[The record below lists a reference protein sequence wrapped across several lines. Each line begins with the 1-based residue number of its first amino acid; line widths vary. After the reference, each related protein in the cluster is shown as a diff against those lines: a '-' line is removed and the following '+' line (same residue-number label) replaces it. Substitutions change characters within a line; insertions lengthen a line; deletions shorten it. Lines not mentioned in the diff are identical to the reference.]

1 MNVVYGKLK
10 NVRNLQFNVNLK
22 KMSFNAYSFL
32 RITEENKMN
41 LGITIMMILGG
52 LGIFLYGINLMGDSL
67 KELAGD
73 KLKVIIEKTT
83 NTPIKG
89 ILVGALVT
97 AIIQS
102 SSGTTALTV
111 GLVRAGLLSFPQA
124 VGIIMGANIGTT
136 ITAFIVGLN
145 IEGASLW
152 FVAIGAILI
161 FFFKKDKIKK
171 LGSIILG
178 FGLLFYGLGLMGD
191 SLKELLAT
199 YEEQTSTLFKWLADS
214 PIGWI
219 MGLFV
224 GTGVTAVVQSSSATI
239 SIVQKLY
246 GQGSIPLMGA
256 IPILL
261 GCNIGTTV
269 TAMFACI
276 GGGTQAKRTSF
287 VHAIFNI
294 FGAVLFMILL
304 VPYTAL
310 VQLIEDAILGPIGAD
325 PSMTLAFAHI
335 IFNVVTTFILY
346 FLVNKIVALATKVI
360 KDTETDEN
368 KILDELLDYSLINR
382 SSVLALSFVKK
393 AIDYMGANVKRFVYI
408 SKEYSFKRNDDY
420 LIEGEKLEKT
430 INSLDKRIH
439 DYLIKLMITDL
450 DAKSSNKLSKYLD
463 QIKDFERIGD
473 HCNNLLGFFKE
484 RYENN
489 MELSIDGTQDL
500 EQIYNV
506 LVNMTELTV
515 KAITNWSIEEAKEAA
530 KYEEEIDKLEE
541 IFHNRHI
548 HRLNNGICSVLN
560 SEHFIEILTNIERMG
575 DHLENIC
582 ESVIIENSFQYDE
595 YNH

>member
-1 MNVVYGKLK
+1 MD
-10 NVRNLQFNVNLK
+10 FNIFETL
-22 KMSFNAYSFL
+22 MF
-32 RITEENKMN
+32 I
-41 LGITIMMILGG
+41 IGG

-67 KELAGD
+67 KEIAGD
-73 KLKVIIEKTT
+73 RLKVIIEKTT

-136 ITAFIVGLN
+136 VTAFIVGLN
-145 IEGASLW
+145 IGAAALW
-152 FVAIGAILI
+152 FVGIGAVLI
-161 FFFKKDKIKK
+161 FFFSKPKIQQ
-171 LGSIILG
+171 LGKIILG
-178 FGLLFYGLGLMGD
+178 FGLLFFGLETMGD
-191 SLKELLAT
+191 SLKELLKV
-199 YEEQTSTLFKWLADS
+199 YETQTTALFTWLAKS

-256 IPILL
+256 LPILL

-310 VQLIEDAILGPIGAD
+310 VQMIENTILGPIGAD

-335 IFNVVTTFILY
+335 IFNLVTTFILY
-346 FLVNKIVALATKVI
+346 FLINKIVALAVKLI
-360 KDTETDEN
+360 KDTDKDVED
-368 KILDELLDYSLINR
+368 KILEELLDYSLINR
-382 SSVLALSFVKK
+382 SSVLALSFVKT
-393 AIDYMGANVKRFVYI
+393 AINHMSELVNRFIHI
-408 SKEYSFKRNDDY
+408 STEYSFTRKDEY
-420 LIEGEKLEKT
+420 LEEGEKLEKT
-430 INSLDKRIH
+430 INLLDQRIH
-439 DYLIKLMITDL
+439 DYLIKLIITDI
-450 DAKSSNKLSKYLD
+450 DERASNTISRYLD
-463 QIKDFERIGD
+463 QIKDFERLGD
-473 HCNNLLGFFKE
+473 HCKNLFGFFKE
-484 RYENN
+484 RYENE
-489 MELSIDGTQDL
+489 MELSNEGKQDL
-500 EQIYNV
+500 TQIYQV
-506 LVNMTELTV
+506 LVDMSDLTTLAV
-515 KAITNWSIEEAKEAA
+515 KKWSKDEAYAA
-530 KYEEEIDKLEE
+530 LKCEVEIDKLEE
-541 IFHNRHI
+541 VFHGRHV
-548 HRLNNGICSVLN
+548 HRINTGACSVLN
-560 SEHFIEILTNIERMG
+560 SEHFVEVLANVERMG
-575 DHLENIC
+575 DHMENIC
-582 ESVIIENSFQYDE
+582 ESIVGLDHLSLSINTKD
-595 YNH
+595 